1 MLCHLIALSGVI
13 VPFGNIL
20 GPLIVWMIGKSD
32 SEFVNEHG
40 KSSLNFQISF
50 TLFFIASVV
59 LILFIGPIAIVMSG
73 RQRAVR
79 RGDGHRQRREG
90 PQRRGRPVRGHHH
103 VPELIRSAGRSAAG
117 TSRRGSSHSTSTTAR
132 PCRNGRYGSPAT
144 RNAPSPRCVSRLAPM
159 KRAASSIEA
168 VGGDRVHPDHDQGEG
183 PAAVAAARR
192 ST

>member
-59 LILFIGPIAIVMSG
+59 LILFIGPIAIVMLGGSVLY
-73 RQRAVR
+73 AVVMVIVN
-79 RGDGHRQRREG
+79 GVKAHNGEDG
-90 PQRRGRPVRGHHH
+90 P
-103 VPELIRSAGRSAAG
+103 
-117 TSRRGSSHSTSTTAR
+117 
-132 PCRNGRYGSPAT
+132 Y
-144 RNAPSPRCVSRLAPM
+144 
-159 KRAASSIEA
+159 A
-168 VGGDRVHPDHDQGEG
+168 VTITFL
-183 PAAVAAARR
+183 
-192 ST
+192 S